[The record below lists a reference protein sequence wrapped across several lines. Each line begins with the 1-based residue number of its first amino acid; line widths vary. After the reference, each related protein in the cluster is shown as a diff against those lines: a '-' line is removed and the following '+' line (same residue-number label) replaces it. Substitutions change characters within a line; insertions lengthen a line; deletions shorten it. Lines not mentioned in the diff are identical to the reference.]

1 MLRAGGEGSQHVDG
15 VLAPDDVAQFVVDG
29 LAEERFLIL
38 PHPQVLGYMRKKTE
52 DYERWIGGMAKFRR
66 SLAPERSRSFR

>member
-1 MLRAGGEGSQHVDG
+1 VN
-15 VLAPDDVAQFVVDG
+15 G

-38 PHPQVLGYMRKKTE
+38 PHPQVLGYMRKKTD

-66 SLAPERSRSFR
+66 SFAKTRN